1 MTARRL
7 RAAALFAFTAWVVAC
22 ALLLLGAARDGR
34 RGLSAVNAAEAR
46 TAPAD
51 LLSGAPV
58 QPLAAARR
66 SFASAHRRLDH
77 PFIAPLRLLPVA
89 GRQLRT
95 ATAMVGAA
103 RTVSAVGA
111 DSVDRARV
119 ALEQPHATGPDRIVL
134 LRKLR
139 TIAADAERDLR
150 PIKLGPSKALIGPI
164 ADRRAELADKLGSV
178 RRGLRD
184 AVAATGG
191 LTDVLTGPRRYLLLA
206 ANNAEMRGGSGM
218 FLSAGEITFN
228 NGDMALSELRPT
240 GDLNLAPE
248 KAPPIEDA
256 DVAARW
262 GFLNPNR
269 EWRNLATS
277 PRFPA
282 SAQLAA
288 RMWPLTGGAPVDGV
302 LALDPVAL
310 QALLKATGPVDV
322 AGQSVN
328 ADGVIDLLL
337 HDQYLE
343 VQSAGGFYDPA
354 QAARREQ
361 LGQIARTVIDKL
373 TAGPFDVG
381 TLAGSLA
388 NAAHGR
394 HVLAWSARPGDQ
406 QAWEAAGVD
415 GAVTADSLMATL
427 LNRGGNKLDYFM
439 DVDADLALAPAG
451 QEQKAVLTIKV
462 KNKTPEKENVYI
474 AGPFPGV
481 DVEAGEYLGYVS
493 VELPKGAAT
502 PAIDGFS
509 TFAAAGPDG
518 PAQVV
523 AVPFRL
529 KRGAE
534 TTLVLRFRL
543 SNAGQL
549 TVEPSARVPAI
560 TWHAQGLTWKDGER
574 RQVRWG

>member
-1 MTARRL
+1 
-7 RAAALFAFTAWVVAC
+7 
-22 ALLLLGAARDGR
+22 
-34 RGLSAVNAAEAR
+34 
-46 TAPAD
+46 
-51 LLSGAPV
+51 
-58 QPLAAARR
+58 
-66 SFASAHRRLDH
+66 
-77 PFIAPLRLLPVA
+77 
-89 GRQLRT
+89 
-95 ATAMVGAA
+95 
-103 RTVSAVGA
+103 
-111 DSVDRARV
+111 
-119 ALEQPHATGPDRIVL
+119 
-134 LRKLR
+134 
-139 TIAADAERDLR
+139 
-150 PIKLGPSKALIGPI
+150 
-164 ADRRAELADKLGSV
+164 
-178 RRGLRD
+178 
-184 AVAATGG
+184 
-191 LTDVLTGPRRYLLLA
+191 
-206 ANNAEMRGGSGM
+206 
-218 FLSAGEITFN
+218 
-228 NGDMALSELRPT
+228 
-240 GDLNLAPE
+240 
-248 KAPPIEDA
+248 
-256 DVAARW
+256 
-262 GFLNPNR
+262 
-269 EWRNLATS
+269 
-277 PRFPA
+277 
-282 SAQLAA
+282 
-288 RMWPLTGGAPVDGV
+288 
-302 LALDPVAL
+302 
-310 QALLKATGPVDV
+310 
-322 AGQSVN
+322 
-328 ADGVIDLLL
+328 
-337 HDQYLE
+337 
-343 VQSAGGFYDPA
+343 
-354 QAARREQ
+354 
-361 LGQIARTVIDKL
+361 
-373 TAGPFDVG
+373 VG

-415 GAVTADSLMATL
+415 GAVTADSLMVTL

-534 TTLVLRFRL
+534 STLVLRFRL